1 MIFSVWQPDGGYE
14 YFESDQ
20 RHGIGDD
27 LPDVIFPASVN
38 RLGVPAQDVGRQVP
52 PGARYVGKGTTPRGV
67 IAPMG
72 RGQVTGLRG
81 LNASANGYANAIFF
95 AVVGAVLWDVYKKT
109 ELAK

>member
-14 YFESDQ
+14 YFDSSQ

-27 LPDVIFPASVN
+27 LPDPILPAATN
-38 RLGVPAQDVGRQVP
+38 NIGVPAQDMGRPVP
-52 PGARYVGKGTTPRGV
+52 GGAHHVGKGDTPRGV

-81 LNASANGYANAIFF
+81 FSTPGGYANAILFI
-95 AVVGAVLWDVYKKT
+95 VVGAILWDVYNKAEWTK
-109 ELAK
+109 